1 MRRSGRGNQKYQRK
15 FLNCSFWLT
24 CPPASPYTLRAMLCD
39 VPVNLGDRSYNI
51 HIGAGVLDRLGAL
64 CAEAGLKGKCLVITD
79 ENVGGHYAQIT
90 LKSLEAAGIEAS
102 LATLPPGEQTKCG
115 DEVFSLYSKCIEC
128 GLDRHS
134 FIVALGGGVVG
145 DLAGYVAATY
155 LRGIPFVQVPTSLL
169 AMVDSSVGGKTGI
182 NLPEGKNLVG
192 AFYQPELVLADL
204 QTLETLAS
212 REYRAGLAEVV
223 KYGIIHDAPFF
234 QTLEENVEKLLEVG
248 NTELLAK
255 VVGRCCE
262 IKADVVAQDEREGG
276 LRAILNFGHTAG
288 HALEKVAGYGE
299 YVHGEAVAIG
309 SVFAARASV
318 ELTGL
323 LQAGCD
329 RIEKIFQ
336 ALELPVNAPG
346 YEWPDL
352 RAALSVD
359 KKTVGGMPK
368 FVLVPKIGKSTIG
381 NEIPEET
388 MEQIWN
394 GL

>member
-1 MRRSGRGNQKYQRK
+1 
-15 FLNCSFWLT
+15 
-24 CPPASPYTLRAMLCD
+24 MLYD
-39 VPVNLGDRSYNI
+39 VPVNLGDRAYEI
-51 HIGAGVLDRLGAL
+51 HIGAGVLGQLGAL

-79 ENVGGHYAQIT
+79 ENVGEHYAKPALQ
-90 LKSLEAAGIEAS
+90 SLETAGYTAGMT
-102 LATLPPGEQTKCG
+102 TLSPGEQTKCG
-115 DEVFSLYSKCIEC
+115 DRVFELYSRCIES

-182 NLPEGKNLVG
+182 NIPEGKNLVG
-192 AFYQPELVLADL
+192 AFYQPQLVLADL
-204 QTLETLAS
+204 DTLKTLPL
-212 REYRAGLAEVV
+212 RELRAGLAEVV
-223 KYGIIHDAPFF
+223 KYGIIYDAMFF
-234 QTLEENVEKLLEVG
+234 NELEASSQQLADLG
-248 NTELLAK
+248 DIELLAQ

-262 IKADVVAQDEREGG
+262 IKARVVAQDEREGG

-323 LQAGCD
+323 SPADCD

-336 ALELPVNAPG
+336 ALGLPVNAPG
-346 YEWPDL
+346 YKWADL
-352 RAALSVD
+352 REALAVD

-368 FVLVPKIGKSTIG
+368 FVLSSEIGTVSIG

-388 MEQIWN
+388 MERIWH
-394 GL
+394 GLNE

>member
-1 MRRSGRGNQKYQRK
+1 
-15 FLNCSFWLT
+15 
-24 CPPASPYTLRAMLCD
+24 MLYD
-39 VPVNLGDRSYNI
+39 VPVNLGERSYGI
-51 HIGAGVLDRLGAL
+51 HIGAGVLDRFGGL
-64 CAEAGLKGKCLVITD
+64 CTEVGLKGKALVITD
-79 ENVGGHYAQIT
+79 ENVGGHYA
-90 LKSLEAAGIEAS
+90 KPVVESLETAGYS
-102 LATLPPGEQTKCG
+102 VCLATLPAGEQTKCG
-115 DEVFSLYSKCIEC
+115 DRVFELYSRCIES

-192 AFYQPELVLADL
+192 AFYQPRLVLADL
-204 QTLETLAS
+204 QTLETLVD

-223 KYGIIHDAPFF
+223 KYGIITDAPFF
-234 QTLEENVEKLLEVG
+234 RMLEENIADLLNAG
-248 NTELLAK
+248 NVELLAK

-299 YVHGEAVAIG
+299 YVHGEGVAIG

-318 ELTGL
+318 ELSGL
-323 LQAGCD
+323 SMEECR
-329 RIEKIFQ
+329 RIEKIFM
-336 ALELPVNAPG
+336 ALELPVNAQG
-346 YEWPDL
+346 YNWNDL
-352 RAALSVD
+352 RAALAVD

-368 FVLVPKIGKSTIG
+368 FVLVPEIGKSTIG
-381 NEIPEET
+381 NELPEEL
-388 MEQIWN
+388 MEQLWKK
-394 GL
+394 L

>member
-1 MRRSGRGNQKYQRK
+1 
-15 FLNCSFWLT
+15 
-24 CPPASPYTLRAMLCD
+24 MLYD
-39 VPVNLGDRSYNI
+39 VPVNLGERSYGI
-51 HIGAGVLDRLGAL
+51 HIGAGVLDRLGGL
-64 CAEAGLKGKCLVITD
+64 CAGVGLKGKALVVTD
-79 ENVGGHYAQIT
+79 ENVGGHYAET
-90 LKSLEAAGIEAS
+90 VFRSLESAGFSAA
-102 LATLPPGEQTKCG
+102 LVTLPPGEGTKCG
-115 DEVFSLYSKCIEC
+115 EQVFSLYSKCIAA
-128 GLDRHS
+128 GLDRRS

-192 AFYQPELVLADL
+192 AFYQPQLVLADL
-204 QTLETLAS
+204 QTLETLS
-212 REYRAGLAEVV
+212 VREYRAGLAEVV
-223 KYGIIHDAPFF
+223 KYGIIFDALFF
-234 QTLEENVEKLLEVG
+234 QMLEENIDALLNPG

-276 LRAILNFGHTAG
+276 LRAILNFGHTVG
-288 HALEKVAGYGE
+288 HAVEKVAGYGE
-299 YVHGEAVAIG
+299 VVHGEGVSIG

-318 ELTGL
+318 ELSGL
-323 LQAGCD
+323 PNEECQ
-329 RIEKIFQ
+329 RIEIFFQ
-336 ALELPVNAPG
+336 TLELPVNAPK
-346 YEWPDL
+346 YKWPDL

-368 FVLVPKIGKSTIG
+368 FVLVPEIGSSTIG

-388 MEQIWN
+388 MERIWEK
-394 GL
+394 L

>member
-1 MRRSGRGNQKYQRK
+1 
-15 FLNCSFWLT
+15 
-24 CPPASPYTLRAMLCD
+24 MLYD
-39 VPVNLGDRSYNI
+39 VPVNLGERSYNI
-51 HIGAGVLDRLGAL
+51 HIGAGVLDRLGGL
-64 CAEAGLKGKCLVITD
+64 CAKAGLKGKCLVITD
-79 ENVGGHYAQIT
+79 ENVGGYYAQTVIQ
-90 LKSLEAAGIEAS
+90 SLESAGFSAS
-102 LATLPPGEQTKCG
+102 LSTLPAGEQTKCG
-115 DEVFSLYSKCIEC
+115 EQVFALYSRCIEA

-134 FIVALGGGVVG
+134 FIVALGGGVIG
-145 DLAGYVAATY
+145 DLAGFVAATY

-204 QTLETLAS
+204 QTLETLPI

-223 KYGIIHDAPFF
+223 KYGIIYDAPFF
-234 QTLEENVEKLLEVG
+234 QTLEENIGELPNLG
-248 NTELLAK
+248 NTSLLAQ

-262 IKADVVAQDEREGG
+262 IKAEVVAQDEREGG

-318 ELTGL
+318 ALAGL
-323 LQAGCD
+323 SQSGCD
-329 RIEKIFQ
+329 RIEHMFQ

-346 YEWPDL
+346 YKWDDL
-352 RAALSVD
+352 RAALVVD
-359 KKTVGGMPK
+359 KKTVAGMPK
-368 FVLVPKIGKSTIG
+368 FVLVPSIGKSTIG
-381 NEIPEET
+381 NEIPEAL
-388 MEQIWN
+388 MEKIWN
-394 GL
+394 SLG

>member
-1 MRRSGRGNQKYQRK
+1 
-15 FLNCSFWLT
+15 
-24 CPPASPYTLRAMLCD
+24 
-39 VPVNLGDRSYNI
+39 
-51 HIGAGVLDRLGAL
+51 LGAL
-64 CAEAGLKGKCLVITD
+64 CAETGLKGKCLVITD
-79 ENVGGHYAQIT
+79 ENVGEHYAQT
-90 LKSLEAAGIEAS
+90 VLQSLETAGFTAS

-115 DEVFSLYSKCIEC
+115 DRVFELYSRCIEC
-128 GLDRHS
+128 GLDRYS

-192 AFYQPELVLADL
+192 AFYQPRLVLADL
-204 QTLETLAS
+204 QTLETLPE

-223 KYGIIHDAPFF
+223 KYGIIYDAPFF
-234 QTLEENVEKLLEVG
+234 QTLEENIEELPNVG
-248 NTELLAK
+248 NIELLAK

-276 LRAILNFGHTAG
+276 LRAILNFGHTVG
-288 HALEKVAGYGE
+288 HAVEKVAGYGE

-309 SVFAARASV
+309 SAFAARASV

-323 LQAGCD
+323 PQDDCG
-329 RIEKIFQ
+329 RIETIFH

-346 YEWPDL
+346 CNWPDL

-368 FVLVPKIGKSTIG
+368 FVLVSEIGKSSIG
-381 NEIPEET
+381 NEIPEAL
-388 MEQIWN
+388 MERIWN
-394 GL
+394 NL

>member
-1 MRRSGRGNQKYQRK
+1 
-15 FLNCSFWLT
+15 
-24 CPPASPYTLRAMLCD
+24 MLYD

-64 CAEAGLKGKCLVITD
+64 CAEVGLKGKCLLITD
-79 ENVGGHYAQIT
+79 ENVGGHYAQSA
-90 LKSLEAAGIEAS
+90 LKSLETAGFAAS

-115 DEVFSLYSKCIEC
+115 DRVFELYSRCIEC
-128 GLDRHS
+128 GLDRKA

-192 AFYQPELVLADL
+192 AFYQPQLVLADL
-204 QTLETLAS
+204 QTLETLPE

-234 QTLEENVEKLLEVG
+234 QMLEENVDELAEAG
-248 NTELLAK
+248 NVELLAK

-299 YVHGEAVAIG
+299 YVHGEGVAIG

-323 LQAGCD
+323 SQAGCD

-336 ALELPVNAPG
+336 ALKLPVNAPG

-352 RAALSVD
+352 RAALAVD

-368 FVLVPKIGKSTIG
+368 FVLVSEIGKSSIG

-388 MEQIWN
+388 MERIWN
-394 GL
+394 NLYSTE

>member
-1 MRRSGRGNQKYQRK
+1 
-15 FLNCSFWLT
+15 
-24 CPPASPYTLRAMLCD
+24 MLYD
-39 VPVNLGDRSYNI
+39 VPVNLGERSYNI
-51 HIGAGVLDRLGAL
+51 HIGAGVLDQLGAH
-64 CAEAGLKGKCLVITD
+64 CDGAGLKGTCLIITD
-79 ENVGGHYAQIT
+79 ENVGGHYAQT
-90 LKSLEAAGIEAS
+90 ALNSLEKAGFSAHI
-102 LATLPPGEQTKCG
+102 TILPAGEQTKCG
-115 DEVFSLYSKCIEC
+115 EQVSTLYSRCIEA

-134 FIVALGGGVVG
+134 FIVALGGGVIG

-192 AFYQPELVLADL
+192 AFHQPALVLADL
-204 QTLETLAS
+204 HTLKTLAQ
-212 REYRAGLAEVV
+212 REFRAGLAEVV
-223 KYGIIHDAPFF
+223 KYGIIYDAPFF
-234 QTLEENVEKLLEVG
+234 QLLEDCAVELSNIENVDF
-248 NTELLAK
+248 LAK

-318 ELTGL
+318 LLTGL
-323 LQAGCD
+323 SQAECD
-329 RIEKIFQ
+329 RIEEIFQ
-336 ALELPVNAPG
+336 TLELPVNAPG
-346 YEWPDL
+346 YKWADL
-352 RAALSVD
+352 RTALSVD

-368 FVLVPKIGKSTIG
+368 FVLASRIGTVSIG
-381 NEIPEET
+381 NEIPEDQ
-388 MEQIWN
+388 MEQLWD
-394 GL
+394 GLG

>member
-1 MRRSGRGNQKYQRK
+1 
-15 FLNCSFWLT
+15 
-24 CPPASPYTLRAMLCD
+24 MLYD
-39 VPVNLGDRSYNI
+39 VPVNLGERSYNI

-64 CAEAGLKGKCLVITD
+64 CAEVGLKGKCLVITD
-79 ENVGGHYAQIT
+79 ENVGGYYAQT
-90 LKSLEAAGIEAS
+90 ALKSLETAGFAAS
-102 LATLPPGEQTKCG
+102 LATLPAGEQTKCS
-115 DEVFSLYSKCIEC
+115 DRVLELYSRCIEC
-128 GLDRHS
+128 GLDRKA
-134 FIVALGGGVVG
+134 FVVALGGGVIG

-182 NLPEGKNLVG
+182 NLPEGKNLIG

-204 QTLETLAS
+204 QTLETLPM

-223 KYGIIHDAPFF
+223 KYGIIHDAPLFK
-234 QTLEENVEKLLEVG
+234 TLEENIEELPNACFAEAG
-248 NTELLAK
+248 RRQIELLAK
-255 VVGRCCE
+255 VAGRCCE

-276 LRAILNFGHTAG
+276 LRTILNFGHTAG

-323 LQAGCD
+323 SQAECD
-329 RIEKIFQ
+329 RIEKIFL

-346 YEWPDL
+346 YDWPDL
-352 RAALSVD
+352 RAALAVD
-359 KKTVGGMPK
+359 KKTVGGTPR
-368 FVLVPKIGKSTIG
+368 FVLVSKIGKSSIG

-388 MEQIWN
+388 MERIWH
-394 GL
+394 GLDE

>member
-1 MRRSGRGNQKYQRK
+1 
-15 FLNCSFWLT
+15 
-24 CPPASPYTLRAMLCD
+24 MLYD
-39 VPVNLGDRSYNI
+39 VPVNLGERSYEI
-51 HIGAGVLDRLGAL
+51 HIGAGVLERLGEL
-64 CAEAGLKGKCLVITD
+64 CAEVALKGRCLIITD
-79 ENVGGHYAQIT
+79 ENVGDLYAKT
-90 LKSLEAAGIEAS
+90 ALKSLETAGFSACT
-102 LATLPPGEQTKCG
+102 ATLPAGEQTKCG
-115 DEVFSLYSKCIEC
+115 DRVFELYSRCIEA
-128 GLDRHS
+128 GLDRKS
-134 FIVALGGGVVG
+134 FIVALGGGVIG

-169 AMVDSSVGGKTGI
+169 AMVDSAVGGKTGI

-204 QTLETLAS
+204 ETLQTLPP

-234 QTLEENVEKLLEVG
+234 DFLEQNIEKLPEVG
-248 NTELLAK
+248 NVDLLAR

-276 LRAILNFGHTAG
+276 LRAILNFGHTVG

-299 YVHGEAVAIG
+299 YVHGEAVAVG

-318 ELTGL
+318 ALTGL
-323 LQAGCD
+323 SQAECD
-329 RIEKIFQ
+329 RVEQLF
-336 ALELPVNAPG
+336 ADLGLPVNAPD
-346 YEWPDL
+346 YSWKKL

-359 KKTVGGMPK
+359 KKTVGGLPR
-368 FVLVPKIGKSTIG
+368 FVLASHIGTVSVG
-381 NEIPEET
+381 NEIPEDL